1 MDNKEVVSRQEFD
14 NLKEKVDKLEQE
26 LENSVEVL
34 NKIDKKVDG
43 ILIKLDSAKAME
55 DLKLSP
61 IDKRVT
67 GIEENIK
74 WLWRTITTTI
84 IGIVINFIWK
94 LPK

>member
-1 MDNKEVVSRQEFD
+1 MENKDMVSRQEFEE
-14 NLKEKVDKLEQE
+14 LKEKVEKLQ
-26 LENSVEVL
+26 ENSGIILAE
-34 NKIDKKVDG
+34 IDKKVDG

-84 IGIVINFIWK
+84 VGIVINFIWK